1 MHGWVSYGRV
11 SWTGDHANMVL
22 PCYISSKYRY
32 VVSLCHAGRVRDQGQ
47 FKPPAVDAERRLR
60 KDWGLRAC
68 AGIPGSAVSMTSTEA
83 GRQQIAQDECGRD
96 AFPDPASEAPPTGH
110 VMCNMH

>member
-1 MHGWVSYGRV
+1 MQIWFSPVIYHQNIDMLFHYVTQAVSETRGSSSHQPWMPSVGSER
-11 SWTGDHANMVL
+11 TGGCV
-22 PCYISSKYRY
+22 
-32 VVSLCHAGRVRDQGQ
+32 
-47 FKPPAVDAERRLR
+47 PAR
-60 KDWGLRAC
+60 
-68 AGIPGSAVSMTSTEA
+68 GIPGSAVSTSTEA